1 MNITSLHFAPLRNT
15 DKVEQLITALQDH
28 IIDGN
33 LKPGTPLPAERC
45 LAAQLNVSRFS
56 LREALRVAQA
66 KGLIEITRGRSPRV
80 AQVSSAAVA
89 DLMGI
94 HLRRSEN
101 GFLELVEARQALECN
116 IARFAALRAEP
127 SHIDAMRQAIEDMKN
142 NQNNL
147 AICIEKDI
155 AFHNILIKAS
165 GNRVF
170 EIMLSPLSTALRKSR
185 KKTMQVFGA
194 KRAIIGHEEILA
206 AIAAK
211 DAEKAGDAMHH
222 HLMMAEEDLKKNKE
236 DYKED

>member
-1 MNITSLHFAPLRNT
+1 MNTKSLKLVPLEDGN
-15 DKVEQLITALQDH
+15 KVEQLITVLQDR
-28 IIDGN
+28 IIDGD
-33 LKPGTPLPAERC
+33 LKPGTPLPAERS

-66 KGLIEITRGRSPRV
+66 KGLIEITRGRAPRV

-101 GFLELVEARQALECN
+101 IFLELVEARQALECN

-127 SHIDAMRQAIEDMKN
+127 SHIDAMRQAVEDLKN

-170 EIMLSPLSTALRKSR
+170 EIMLSPLATALRKSR

-194 KRAIIGHEEILA
+194 KRAISGHEEILA

-211 DAEKAGDAMHH
+211 DAEKAGDAMHR
-222 HLMMAEEDLKKNKE
+222 HLMTAEEELKEIKK
-236 DYKED
+236 D